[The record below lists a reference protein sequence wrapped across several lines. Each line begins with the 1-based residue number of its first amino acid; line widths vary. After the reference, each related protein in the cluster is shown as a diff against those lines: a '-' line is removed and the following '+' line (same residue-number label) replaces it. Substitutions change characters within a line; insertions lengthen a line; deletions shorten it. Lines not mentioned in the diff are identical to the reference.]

1 MVKYVEQFQQLWWKN
16 IKLFTILLPIL
27 GKSLLYNGLGKMI
40 IKPEKMWKI
49 FLLTKK
55 EVAKRGLYLNV
66 VRNECEIKNPLN
78 LDA

>member
-1 MVKYVEQFQQLWWKN
+1 MC
-16 IKLFTILLPIL
+16 
-27 GKSLLYNGLGKMI
+27 
-40 IKPEKMWKI
+40 KI

-55 EVAKRGLYLNV
+55 EVVKRGLSLNV

>member
-1 MVKYVEQFQQLWWKN
+1 MVKYVEQFQKLWYKN

-27 GKSLLYNGLGKMI
+27 GKSLLYSGLGKMI
-40 IKPEKMWKI
+40 IKTENMCKI

-55 EVAKRGLYLNV
+55 EVVKRGLSLNV